1 MIKLFLAILLSCF
14 LSTSIISCS
23 FLGSSSDESAQ
34 EVTEA
39 DEDFGE
45 DEDYDP
51 LTDEDAD
58 VAELDDA
65 ADENLFD
72 DGDDTGDFDAD
83 LEEGFGDDDDT
94 ALANASDA
102 IEDVT
107 DEELLDEADTFAE
120 VNNPSD
126 EVDFEDEPSDEVAA
140 ETITEEEIVAE
151 NNEVVPDA
159 PPEDVMAKEDVIASD
174 DTADES
180 LGDTYYDDAPKKS
193 WVPVQKVKPAPFNK
207 NGVLA
212 NAIYIVRDGDSIGSI
227 SQKIY
232 GDDRKDDLYKVNT
245 TLASRG
251 VKVGDKV
258 YYNSPQRPNDSDSLL
273 TYYEDLNLSPQI
285 YTIQSGENIRTVSQN
300 LLGHS
305 QSWKEVWA
313 TNPSVSNEEK
323 GIVNDSYE
331 LRYWSEGGPAVATSL
346 AQNDNFQN
354 NQNQNLPVEEEYNPP
369 PPPPVEENIPP
380 PPPVVAKNDIPPPP
394 PAEAFAD
401 ELPPPPPPIEQAP
414 PPPPPVAKV
423 APPPPPPRAN
433 VPPPPPKLA
442 KNKNK
447 KNLKRKAKKIAST
460 ADKDQKMMLG
470 ALAIGLLAAVL
481 LFIIYRKK
489 RSRRAIDFNT
499 STTQIE

>member
-34 EVTEA
+34 EVTDAE
-39 DEDFGE
+39 DEEFGE

-51 LTDEDAD
+51 LTDEDTD
-58 VAELDDA
+58 LAELDDA
-65 ADENLFD
+65 ADDNLFD

-83 LEEGFGDDDDT
+83 LEEGFGDEDDT
-94 ALANASDA
+94 SLADAGDA

-107 DEELLDEADTFAE
+107 DDELLSDTDSLAD
-120 VNNPSD
+120 VDNPVD
-126 EVDFEDEPSDEVAA
+126 DIDFEDEPAA
-140 ETITEEEIVAE
+140 EEIAAQTISEEEIVAD
-151 NNEVVPDA
+151 NNDVVPDASPDA
-159 PPEDVMAKEDVIASD
+159 PPEESFPIDVASG
-174 DTADES
+174 DTS
-180 LGDTYYDDAPKKS
+180 GDTYYDDAPKKS
-193 WVPVQKVKPAPFNK
+193 WVPVQKIKSAPYNK
-207 NGVLA
+207 NGILA

-232 GDDRKDDLYKVNT
+232 GDDRVSDLYKVNT
-245 TLASRG
+245 TLANRG

-285 YTIQSGENIRTVSQN
+285 YTIQAGENIRTISKN

-313 TNPSVSNEEK
+313 TNPSIASK
-323 GIVNDSYE
+323 GNVDDSYE
-331 LRYWSEGGPAVATSL
+331 LRYWSEGGPAVATTL
-346 AQNDNFQN
+346 AQNDFNN
-354 NQNQNLPVEEEYNPP
+354 NQNQELPVEDDFNNTPP
-369 PPPPVEENIPP
+369 PPPIEENIPP
-380 PPPVVAKNDIPPPP
+380 PPPVVAQADIPPPP
-394 PAEAFAD
+394 PQPIEED
-401 ELPPPPPPIEQAP
+401 LPPPPPPIEELA
-414 PPPPPVAKV
+414 PPPPPVAKI
-423 APPPPPPRAN
+423 APPPPPPRVN
-433 VPPPPPKLA
+433 VPPPPPPPSMGL
-442 KNKNK
+442 NK
-447 KNLKRKAKKIAST
+447 KNLKRNAKKKIAST

-489 RSRRAIDFNT
+489 KSRRAIDFNT

>member
-1 MIKLFLAILLSCF
+1 MMKLFLTILLSCF

-23 FLGSSSDESAQ
+23 FLGSGSDESAQ

-72 DGDDTGDFDAD
+72 EGEKVGDFDAD
-83 LEEGFGDDDDT
+83 LEEGFGDEDDT
-94 ALANASDA
+94 SLADASDA

-107 DEELLDEADTFAE
+107 DEELLDEADSFADT
-120 VNNPSD
+120 NNPAD
-126 EVDFEDEPSDEVAA
+126 DFEFEDEPAEEIAA
-140 ETITEEEIVAE
+140 NTITEEETIAE
-151 NNEVVPDA
+151 NNEVVPES
-159 PPEDVMAKEDVIASD
+159 PPEESYPVETASNDV
-174 DTADES
+174 
-180 LGDTYYDDAPKKS
+180 YYDDAPKKS

-207 NGVLA
+207 NGILA
-212 NAIYIVRDGDSIGSI
+212 NAIYIVRDGDSVSSI

-232 GDDRKDDLYKVNT
+232 GDDREADIYKVNT
-245 TLASRG
+245 TLARRG

-285 YTIQSGENIRTVSQN
+285 YTIQAGENIRTVSKN

-305 QSWKEVWA
+305 QSWKEIWA
-313 TNPSVSNEEK
+313 TNPSVSSK
-323 GIVNDSYE
+323 GNVEDSYE

-346 AQNDNFQN
+346 AQNDYNN
-354 NQNQNLPVEEEYNPP
+354 NQNQPPVEEEFNAPP
-369 PPPPVEENIPP
+369 PPPIEENIPP

-394 PAEAFAD
+394 PADAFEQD
-401 ELPPPPPPIEQAP
+401 LPPPPPPIEQA

-423 APPPPPPRAN
+423 APPPPPPRVN
-433 VPPPPPKLA
+433 VPPPPPVMA
-442 KNKNK
+442 KKK